1 MNHALYVPVRM
12 SEAGVLTLRTGRLES
27 GERTG
32 LAFTSQ
38 DALSRTLGPAQRWAS
53 LGEEPLRDMLAP
65 LGIRRLRVDPLPFGP
80 PSTRGT
86 PRQRPAAHAY
96 TPVTPARTP
105 ACLAG
110 PGAFMSKTQDD
121 PERLR
126 LPYTRST
133 ALGGGVGGRPRE
145 RYGTAEGRPRL
156 RRQPKDSGDA
166 TKH

>member
-1 MNHALYVPVRM
+1 MNHTLYVPVRM

-38 DALSRTLGPAQRWAS
+38 DALSRTLGPAQQWAS

-65 LGIRRLRVDPLPFGP
+65 LGIRRLRVDPLP
-80 PSTRGT
+80 R
-86 PRQRPAAHAY
+86 
-96 TPVTPARTP
+96 
-105 ACLAG
+105 
-110 PGAFMSKTQDD
+110 AFMSKTQDD

-126 LPYTRST
+126 LPST
-133 ALGGGVGGRPRE
+133 GSTTFGSGVGRRPRE

>member
-1 MNHALYVPVRM
+1 MNHTLYVPVRM

-32 LAFTSQ
+32 LAFTSK
-38 DALSRTLGPAQRWAS
+38 DALSRTLGSAQQWAS

-65 LGIRRLRVDPLPFGP
+65 LGIRRLRVDPLPSGP
-80 PSTRGT
+80 PGPPGGLPGR
-86 PRQRPAAHAY
+86 PR
-96 TPVTPARTP
+96 
-105 ACLAG
+105 
-110 PGAFMSKTQDD
+110 AFMSKTEDD

-126 LPYTRST
+126 LPATRST
-133 ALGGGVGGRPRE
+133 VLGGGVGRRPRE

>member
-1 MNHALYVPVRM
+1 MNHTLYVPVRT

-32 LAFTSQ
+32 LAFTSR
-38 DALSRTLGPAQRWAS
+38 DALSRTLGPAQQWAS

-65 LGIRRLRVDPLPFGP
+65 LGIRRLRVDPLPSGP
-80 PSTRGT
+80 PGGLPGR
-86 PRQRPAAHAY
+86 PR
-96 TPVTPARTP
+96 
-105 ACLAG
+105 
-110 PGAFMSKTQDD
+110 AFMSKTEDY

-126 LPYTRST
+126 LPSPRST
-133 ALGGGVGGRPRE
+133 TFGSGVGRRPRE